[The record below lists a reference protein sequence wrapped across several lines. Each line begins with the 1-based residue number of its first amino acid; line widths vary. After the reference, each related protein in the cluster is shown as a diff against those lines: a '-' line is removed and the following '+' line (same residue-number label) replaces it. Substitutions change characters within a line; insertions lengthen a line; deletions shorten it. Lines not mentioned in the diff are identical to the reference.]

1 MITDLELP
9 RLAPRPPGARHEL
22 PNLATIEASLPSG
35 PTLRSRLGAWASS
48 HRSSLLLL
56 AGLLVVV
63 GVVHAWGM
71 ATSPGPSD
79 DEGTYMAQ
87 AWAVQRTGQLA
98 HYTYWYDHPPLGWL
112 AIAAWTWV
120 TRAFDGGVGAVAE
133 GRELMLLVQLASCA
147 LLYLLGRRIGL
158 HRVAAAAAVLLF
170 ALTPLGLSY
179 HRMVLLDNLAIPW
192 VLAALVLVSSPTS
205 KLWAYAGGGACFA
218 AALMTKE
225 TTLLLLPAVVAQL
238 WSRCDRRT
246 RRFCLTAFASS
257 LVLTAVAYPLAALL
271 KGELLPGGDHVSLFE
286 AIRFQLFTRP
296 SSGSVLDA
304 TQPAHRIV
312 STWLDLDPWL
322 LGAGLVALVPSL
334 WFRSLRPMALA
345 LGIPAL
351 MVMREGYLPGPLV
364 IGFLPFAALLV
375 AGLGNALWL
384 PPRRMAPRE
393 HPALEARRRAVL
405 SLPSTPAAQPPPL
418 RRHLV
423 DLTVRRAAV
432 LVTVVL
438 AGVFVAPQWALGD
451 RRLMTATTGAP
462 VAQATRWIDA
472 NVSRDSR
479 LLVDDTMW
487 VDLVERGFSR
497 DLGVVW
503 FHKLDFSANLD
514 PSVAERLPDGWRHF
528 DYVVA
533 TPVIQGGLA
542 DLPTGL
548 GEVRKAL
555 DNSRTVAAFG
565 SGADRVEVRR
575 VARPGPPIPDAAGAP
590 VP

>member
-1 MITDLELP
+1 VISDLELP
-9 RLAPRPPGARHEL
+9 RLAPRPAGAPHQL
-22 PNLATIEASLPSG
+22 PDLALVEAPSPPR
-35 PTLRSRLGAWASS
+35 PTLRSRIGAWAWS
-48 HRSSLLLL
+48 HRLSLLLL
-56 AGLLVVV
+56 VGLLVVV

-71 ATSPGPSD
+71 ASSPGPSD

-112 AIAAWTWV
+112 TIAGWTWL
-120 TRAFDGGVGAVAE
+120 TGAFDRSVGAVAA

-147 LLYLLGRRIGL
+147 LLYVLGRRIGL
-158 HRVAAAAAVLLF
+158 HRMAAAAAVVLF

-205 KLWAYAGGGACFA
+205 RLWAHAAGGACFA

-246 RRFCLTAFASS
+246 RRFCLTAFTSS
-257 LVLTAVAYPLAALL
+257 LVLTAVVYPLAALL
-271 KGELLPGGDHVSLFE
+271 KGELLPGGDHVSLVE
-286 AIRFQLFTRP
+286 AIRFQLFSRP

-304 TQPAHRIV
+304 TQPAHRIL
-312 STWLDLDPWL
+312 SGWLDLDPWL
-322 LGAGLVALVPSL
+322 LGAGLVAVVPAL
-334 WFRSLRPMALA
+334 WSRNLRPVALA
-345 LGIPAL
+345 FGIPAA
-351 MVMREGYLPGPLV
+351 MVMRNGYLPGPLV

-375 AGLGNALWL
+375 AGLASAVWSK
-384 PPRRMAPRE
+384 PSRTAPQE
-393 HPALEARRRAVL
+393 HPALEARRRATL
-405 SLPSTPAAQPPPL
+405 SLPSTPATPQPTR
-418 RRHLV
+418 RRHIV
-423 DLTVRRAAV
+423 DLTARRAAV
-432 LVTVVL
+432 LATVVL
-438 AGVFVAPQWALGD
+438 AGVFVAPQWARGD
-451 RRLMTATTGAP
+451 RILMTGAP
-462 VAQATRWIDA
+462 AAPVEQATRWIDSNLA
-472 NVSRDSR
+472 RTSR

-503 FHKLDFSANLD
+503 FYKLDFSANLD

-528 DYVVA
+528 DYVVS
-533 TPVIQGGLA
+533 TPVMQSGLA
-542 DLPTGL
+542 DLPRGL

-555 DNSRTVAAFG
+555 DNSETVAAFG
-565 SGADRVEVRR
+565 SGGERVEVRR
-575 VARPGPPIPDAAGAP
+575 VIKPRAAAPDQTGTMP
-590 VP
+590 R